1 MVNLPWFFVMNDCDY
16 VVLAIMRNSGNS
28 ADPMTRFSDH
38 PIIRSLDHRISRS
51 SRYWLWLVLFMLL
64 LARTVSAQSKPAAD
78 LIITN
83 AKIWTVDKTRPQAE
97 SLAVLRDRIVAVG
110 SAAEVDAWHGPQTK
124 ISDAQGKLLLPGFND
139 AHVHFVDGGDHLQA
153 VQLKDADSPEEFA
166 RRIGQRAKT
175 TPKGEWIIGGDWD
188 EQRWSPPNLP
198 AKELVDPVTPNT
210 PVWVNRY
217 DGHES
222 LANSVTLRLA
232 NITAKTPD
240 PPGGQIV
247 RDAQGN
253 PTGVLR
259 DAAQDLVFKIMPP
272 MSHAHRLRAI
282 RQALEHAASLGVT
295 SIQDMNPP
303 YADVAAYAELQEQG
317 ALTLRIYVAPM
328 ETNWKDQAKIGLRHA
343 QGTPF
348 LRMGAVKG
356 YADGSLG
363 SETAYF
369 FDSYTDA
376 PNTRGLLSDE
386 MHPPSAMRQR
396 LQGADAAGL
405 QLCVHAIGDQGISM
419 ILDIFEQ
426 IEKANGK
433 RDRRWRIE
441 HSQHLAAK
449 DFVRYAQLGVIA
461 SVQPYH
467 AIDDGRWAEKR
478 IGPDRIKRTYAF
490 RTLLNSGVRLA
501 FGTDWYVAPLS
512 PVWGIYAAVTRAT
525 LDGKNPSGWVPEQKL
540 TVAEAVEAY
549 TIGSAYAEFQ
559 EKEKGSITPG
569 KLADF
574 VVLSDDIFKIPPAAI
589 KNVKVE
595 ATFLGGKVVYGGLE

>member
-1 MVNLPWFFVMNDCDY
+1 MA
-16 VVLAIMRNSGNS
+16 LAFIVS
-28 ADPMTRFSDH
+28 
-38 PIIRSLDHRISRS
+38 
-51 SRYWLWLVLFMLL
+51 MLL
-64 LARTVSAQSKPAAD
+64 SCSLLAQSKPAAD

-83 AKIWTVDKTRPQAE
+83 AKIWTVDKARPEAE

-110 SAAEVDAWHGPQTK
+110 SSAEVDAWHGPQTR
-124 ISDAQGKLLLPGFND
+124 IIDAQGKLLLPGFND
-139 AHVHFVDGGDHLQA
+139 AHVHFVDGGDHLQQ
-153 VQLKDADSPEEFA
+153 VQLKDAASPQEFA
-166 RRIGQRAKT
+166 RRIEQRART
-175 TPKGEWIIGGDWD
+175 TPKGEWITGGDWD
-188 EQRWSPPNLP
+188 EQRWSPPDLP
-198 AKELVDPVTPNT
+198 TKELVDPVTPNT

-222 LANSVTLRLA
+222 LANSVTLKLA
-232 NITAKTPD
+232 NVTAKTPD

-253 PTGVLR
+253 PTGILR
-259 DAAQDLVFKIMPP
+259 DAAQDLVFKVMPP
-272 MSHAHRLRAI
+272 MSHAHRMRAI
-282 RQALEHAASLGVT
+282 HQALEHAASLGVT
-295 SIQDMNPP
+295 SVQDMNPA
-303 YADVAAYAELQEQG
+303 YTDVAAYAELQEQG
-317 ALTLRIYVAPM
+317 ALTTRIYVAPM
-328 ETNWKDQAKIGLRHA
+328 ETGWKDQAKIGLRHA
-343 QGTPF
+343 QGTAF

-369 FDSYTDA
+369 FDPYTDD
-376 PNTRGLLSDE
+376 PKSHGLLSDE

-396 LQGADAAGL
+396 LTGADAAGL
-405 QLCVHAIGDQGISM
+405 QLCIHAIGDQGISM
-419 ILDIFEQ
+419 ILDFFEQ

-449 DFVRYAQLGVIA
+449 DFARYARLGVIA

-490 RTLLNSGVRLA
+490 RTFLNNGVRLA
-501 FGTDWYVAPLS
+501 FGTDWSVAPLS
-512 PVWGIYAAVTRAT
+512 PMWGIYAAVTRAT
-525 LDGKNPSGWVPEQKL
+525 LDGKTPGGWVPEQKL
-540 TVAEAVEAY
+540 TVAESVEAY
-549 TIGSAYAEFQ
+549 TMGSAYAEFQ

-574 VVLSDDIFKIPPAAI
+574 VILSDDIFKIPPAAI
-589 KNVKVE
+589 KDVKVE
-595 ATFLGGKVVYGGLE
+595 ATVVGGKVVYGGLE

>member
-1 MVNLPWFFVMNDCDY
+1 MKLRLSSVLLVVTIWIVALP
-16 VVLAIMRNSGNS
+16 
-28 ADPMTRFSDH
+28 
-38 PIIRSLDHRISRS
+38 
-51 SRYWLWLVLFMLL
+51 
-64 LARTVSAQSKPAAD
+64 ARPQNKPAAD

-83 AKIWTVDKTRPQAE
+83 AKIWTVDTTHPQAE
-97 SLAVLRDRIVAVG
+97 ALAVLGDRIVAVG

-124 ISDAQGKLLLPGFND
+124 IVDAQGKLLVPGFND
-139 AHVHFVDGGDHLQA
+139 AHVHFVDGGDHLQS
-153 VQLKDADSPEEFA
+153 VQLRDATSAQEFA
-166 RRIGQRAKT
+166 DRIAQRAKN
-175 TPKGEWIIGGDWD
+175 TPKGEWITGGDWD
-188 EQRWSPPNLP
+188 ETKWSPPELP
-198 AKELVDPVTPNT
+198 TKELIDPVTPDV

-232 NITAKTPD
+232 NIDAKTKD

-247 RDAQGN
+247 RDAKGD

-259 DAAQDLVFKIMPP
+259 DAAQDLVFKVMPP
-272 MSHAHRLRAI
+272 MSHAHRMRAI
-282 RQALEHAASLGVT
+282 RQALELAGSVGLT
-295 SIQDMNPP
+295 SVQDMNPS
-303 YADVAAYAELQEQG
+303 YDDVKAYSELAEKGQLS
-317 ALTLRIYVAPM
+317 LRIYVAPI
-328 ETNWKDQAKIGLRHA
+328 ETDWKDQAKIGIRHA
-343 QGTPF
+343 FGTPL

-369 FDSYTDA
+369 FVPYTDN
-376 PNTRGLLSDE
+376 PSSHGLLSDE

-396 LQGADAAGL
+396 LQAADAAGL
-405 QLCVHAIGDQGISM
+405 QLCIHAIGDRAISM
-419 ILDIFEQ
+419 TLDMFEQ

-441 HSQHLAAK
+441 HSQHMAAK
-449 DFVRYAQLGVIA
+449 DFARYTRLGVIA

-490 RTLLNSGVRLA
+490 RTFLDNKVRLA
-501 FGTDWYVAPLS
+501 FGTDWSVAPLN
-512 PVWGIYAAVTRAT
+512 PMLTIYAAVTRAT
-525 LDGKNPSGWVPEQKL
+525 LDGKNPDGWIPEQKL
-540 TVAEAVEAY
+540 SVAESVEAY
-549 TIGSAYAEFQ
+549 TMGSAYAEFQ

-574 VVLSDDIFKIPPAAI
+574 VVLSDDIFKIPLASI
-589 KNVKVE
+589 KDVKVE
-595 ATFLGGKVVYGGLE
+595 ATYLGGKLVYGGLE

>member
-1 MVNLPWFFVMNDCDY
+1 MSTTELSKFAKSVFALRPFALIRVY
-16 VVLAIMRNSGNS
+16 SRLAI
-28 ADPMTRFSDH
+28 
-38 PIIRSLDHRISRS
+38 
-51 SRYWLWLVLFMLL
+51 LL
-64 LARTVSAQSKPAAD
+64 LLGPSAFAQGKPAAD

-110 SAAEVDAWHGPQTK
+110 SSTEVDAWHGPHTK
-124 ISDAQGKLLLPGFND
+124 VIDAQGKLLLPGFND
-139 AHVHFVDGGDHLQA
+139 SHVHFVDGGDHLQQ
-153 VQLKDADSPEEFA
+153 VQLKDAASPQEFA
-166 RRIGQRAKT
+166 HRIEERAKN
-175 TPKGEWIIGGDWD
+175 TPKGEWITGGDWD
-188 EQRWSPPNLP
+188 EQKWSPANLP
-198 AKELVDPVTPNT
+198 TKELVDPVTPNV

-222 LANSVTLRLA
+222 LANSVTLQLA

-240 PPGGQIV
+240 PPGGEIV

-259 DAAQDLVFKIMPP
+259 DAAQDLVFKVMPP
-272 MSHAHRLRAI
+272 MSREHRMRAI
-282 RQALEHAASLGVT
+282 RRALEHAASLGVT
-295 SIQDMNPP
+295 SVQHMNPE
-303 YADVAAYAELQEQG
+303 YDDVKIYAELAEKG
-317 ALTLRIYVAPM
+317 TLTARIYVAPM
-328 ETNWKDQAKIGLRHA
+328 ETAWRDQAKIGVRHA
-343 QGTPF
+343 FGTPF

-369 FDSYTDA
+369 FDPFTDA
-376 PNTRGLLSDE
+376 PNSHGLLSDE
-386 MHPPSAMRQR
+386 MHPISGMRQR
-396 LQGADAAGL
+396 LQAADAAGL
-405 QLCVHAIGDQGISM
+405 QLCIHAIGDRAIST

-441 HSQHLAAK
+441 HSQHMAAK
-449 DFVRYAQLGVIA
+449 DFVRYARLGVIA

-490 RTLLNSGVRLA
+490 RTFLDNGVRLA
-501 FGTDWYVAPLS
+501 LGTDWSVAPLS
-512 PVWGIYAAVTRAT
+512 PMWTIYAAVTRAT
-525 LDGKNPSGWVPEQKL
+525 LDGKNPGGWVPEQKL

-549 TIGSAYAEFQ
+549 TMGSAYAEFQ
-559 EKEKGSITPG
+559 EKEKGSITAG

-589 KNVKVE
+589 KDVRVE
-595 ATFLGGKVVYGGLE
+595 ATFVGGKVVYGGLE